1 MSGRFQIAVHI
12 LTLLYA
18 AQGELL
24 SSEYMAGSVNVN
36 PALVRKELS
45 ALIKAGLVAS
55 KEGKNGGYYLNKPAH
70 HITMAQVY
78 DAVDP
83 KAVLGQARNVPNPAC
98 PIGKQINGYFK
109 EMDDE
114 VQQAVREK
122 LNTQTL
128 DAFYK
133 RFE

>member
-36 PALVRKELS
+36 PALIRKELS

-55 KEGKNGGYYLNKPAH
+55 KEGKNGGYYLGKPAH
-70 HITMAQVY
+70 QITMAQVY

-83 KAVLGQARNVPNPAC
+83 KAILGQARNMPNPAC
-98 PIGKQINGYFK
+98 TIGKQINGYFK
-109 EMDDE
+109 VMDDE
-114 VQQAVREK
+114 VQQAVRDR

-128 DAFYK
+128 DTFYK